1 MTTKIPSHHIKDII
15 VTPIAVADPPL
26 LNCVGVHAPY
36 ALRIILQVVT
46 EGGVTGIS
54 EIPGNKETEDSIN
67 SLKSALIGL
76 DIFQPNHILKIV
88 ADQLPSKS
96 DVDQRGGAPW
106 DQRIVVHI
114 FSALEVACLDIL
126 GKELNCRVSDLLG
139 GTMREQVAFA
149 AYLFYKFKGAGG
161 ALGYEEDPAAS
172 GWDKARQA
180 EATSRQGI
188 IDQGIAMCKEFGYKS
203 IKLKGGFFPPEK
215 EVEDT
220 LAIYEAFDGEMPLRY
235 DPNAIWSLETGIRY
249 ARLFK
254 DKLEYLEDPVRG
266 QKNMAELRKTVDI
279 PLATNM
285 CTTSFKDLPGSISL
299 HSEDIILSDHHFWGG
314 LRSTMELYKIC
325 KTFGRGFSMHSNS
338 HLGISLAAMAHIGA
352 ALPEFDYEFDTHYPW
367 QNEDVIVGG
376 KIKIEEGCVTLPSGP
391 GLGVE
396 IDQAQ
401 LEKLHQNYLNCGL
414 TKRDDEAEMQKID
427 PNWKVVETRY

>member
-1 MTTKIPSHHIKDII
+1 MKNPSHYIKDII

-36 ALRIILQVVT
+36 ALRIILQVIT

-54 EIPGNKETEDSIN
+54 EIPGNKETEDAI
-67 SLKSALIGL
+67 LRIKKDLIGL
-76 DIFQPNHILKIV
+76 DAFQPNHILQKV
-88 ADQLPSKS
+88 TQNLPEESRAD
-96 DVDQRGGAPW
+96 DRGGAPW
-106 DQRIVVHI
+106 DQRIVVHL
-114 FSALEVACLDIL
+114 FSAFEVACLDIM

-139 GTMREQVAFA
+139 GTMREQVPFA

-161 ALGYEEDPAAS
+161 EWGYELDPEAT
-172 GWDKARQA
+172 GWDRARQA
-180 EATSRQGI
+180 EATSTQGI
-188 IDQGIAMCKEFGYKS
+188 IDQAIAMCAEFGYKS

-215 EVEDT
+215 EVDDT
-220 LAIYEAFDGEMPLRY
+220 LEIAKAFAGEMPMRY
-235 DPNAIWSLETGIRY
+235 DPNAIWSLETGLKF
-249 ARLFK
+249 AKVFQG
-254 DKLEYLEDPVRG
+254 KLEYLEDPVRG
-266 QKNMAELRKTVDI
+266 QKNMSILRKEVDI

-285 CTTSFKDLPGSISL
+285 CTTSFSDLPSSIQL

-352 ALPEFDYEFDTHYPW
+352 ALPVFDHEFDTHYPW

-396 IDQAQ
+396 IDPDQ
-401 LEKLHQNYLNCGL
+401 LKKLHQNYLNCGL
-414 TKRDDEAEMQKID
+414 TKRDDEAEMQKLD
-427 PNWKVVETRY
+427 PNWKVVDTRY

>member
-1 MTTKIPSHHIKDII
+1 MTKPSHQIKNII
-15 VTPIAVADPPL
+15 VTPIAVTDPPL

-36 ALRIILQVVT
+36 ALRIILQVLT
-46 EGGVTGIS
+46 EGGVVGVS

-67 SLKSALIGL
+67 SIKNELIGL
-76 DIFQPNHILKIV
+76 DAFQPNQILRTVSEK
-88 ADQLPSKS
+88 LPAKNET
-96 DVDQRGGAPW
+96 DDRGGTPW

-114 FSALEVACLDIL
+114 FSALEVACLDIM

-139 GTMREQVAFA
+139 GTMREEIPFA

-161 ALGYEEDPAAS
+161 KWGYEIGPTAT
-172 GWDKARQA
+172 GWDKARQQ
-180 EATSRQGI
+180 EATSTQGI
-188 IDQGIAMCKEFGYKS
+188 IDQAIAMCKEFGYRS

-215 EVEDT
+215 EVDDT
-220 LAIYEAFDGEMPLRY
+220 LAIHREFGGEMPLRY
-235 DPNAIWSLETGIRY
+235 DPNAIWSLETGIKF
-249 ARLFK
+249 ARVFEG
-254 DKLEYLEDPVRG
+254 KLEYLEDPVRG
-266 QKNMAELRKTVDI
+266 QENMSKLRKTVDI

-285 CTTSFKDLPGSISL
+285 CTTSFKDLPNSIKV

-367 QNEDVIVGG
+367 QSEDVIAGG
-376 KIKIEEGCVTLPSGP
+376 KIRIENGCVSLPAGP

-396 IDQAQ
+396 IDQVQ
-401 LEKLHQNYLNCGL
+401 LQKLHENYLGCGL
-414 TKRDDEAEMQKID
+414 TKRDDELEMQKID
-427 PNWKVVETRY
+427 PNWKVVDTRY

>member
-1 MTTKIPSHHIKDII
+1 MTSPSHTIKDII

-26 LNCVGVHAPY
+26 LNCVGVHAPF
-36 ALRIILQVVT
+36 ALRIILQIIT
-46 EGGVTGIS
+46 EGGIVGIS
-54 EIPGNKETEDSIN
+54 EIPGNKASEEAIN
-67 SLKSALIGL
+67 KIKPDLIGL
-76 DIFQPNHILKIV
+76 DVFQPNHILRTV
-88 ADQLPSKS
+88 AAKLPENDADS
-96 DVDQRGGAPW
+96 RGGAPW

-114 FSALEVACLDIL
+114 FSALEVACLDIM

-139 GTMREQVAFA
+139 GTMREQVPFA
-149 AYLFYKFKGAGG
+149 AYLFYKFIGAGG
-161 ALGYEEDPAAS
+161 KLGYEIDPDAT

-180 EATSRQGI
+180 EATTKQGI
-188 IDQGIAMCKEFGYKS
+188 IDQAFAMCQEFGYKS

-220 LAIYEAFDGEMPLRY
+220 LAIGKAFDGQMPMRY
-235 DPNAIWSLETGIRY
+235 DPNAIWSLETGIKW
-249 ARLFK
+249 AREFK
-254 DKLEYLEDPVRG
+254 GKLEYLEDPVRG
-266 QKNMAELRKTVDI
+266 QKNMSLLKKEVDI

-285 CTTSFKDLPGSISL
+285 CTTSFKDLPGSIKI
-299 HSEDIILSDHHFWGG
+299 HSEDIILSDHHYWGG

-352 ALPEFDYEFDTHYPW
+352 ALPVFDHEFDTHYPW
-367 QNEDVIVGG
+367 QKDDVIVGG

-396 IDQAQ
+396 IDHAQ
-401 LEKLHQNYLNCGL
+401 LEKLHQNYLDCGL
-414 TKRDDEAEMQKID
+414 TQRDDEAEMQKID
-427 PNWKVVETRY
+427 PNWKVVDTRY

>member
-1 MTTKIPSHHIKDII
+1 MKTSHSIKDII

-36 ALRIILQVVT
+36 ALRIILEVVT
-46 EGGVTGIS
+46 YGGITGIS
-54 EIPGNKETEDSIN
+54 EIPGNRETEEAIRR
-67 SLKSALIGL
+67 LKPDLLGL
-76 DIFQPNHILKIV
+76 DVFQPNHILRTV
-88 ADQLPSKS
+88 AQKLPDQSNGE
-96 DVDQRGGAPW
+96 DRGGAPW

-114 FSALEVACLDIL
+114 FSALEVACLDIM

-139 GTMREQVAFA
+139 GTMREQVPFA

-161 ALGYEEDPAAS
+161 QWGYEMDPNAT
-172 GWDKARQA
+172 GWDRARQA
-180 EATSRQGI
+180 EATSTSGI
-188 IDQGIAMCKEFGYKS
+188 IDQARAMCEAFGYKS

-220 LAIYEAFDGEMPLRY
+220 LAIREAFDGLMPLRY
-235 DPNAIWSLETGIRY
+235 DPNAIWSLETGIKWAKVFRG
-249 ARLFK
+249 
-254 DKLEYLEDPVRG
+254 KLEYLEDPVRG
-266 QKNMAELRKTVDI
+266 QQNMALLKKEVDI

-285 CTTSFKDLPGSISL
+285 CTTSFKDLPGSL
-299 HSEDIILSDHHFWGG
+299 QVHSEDIILSDHHFWGG

-338 HLGISLAAMAHIGA
+338 HLGISMAAMAHIGA
-352 ALPEFDYEFDTHYPW
+352 ALPVFDHEFDTHYPW

-376 KIKIEEGCVTLPSGP
+376 KLKIEEGCVSLPAGP

-396 IDQAQ
+396 IDRVQ
-401 LEKLHQNYLNCGL
+401 LQKLHQNYLDCGL
-414 TKRDDEAEMQKID
+414 TRRDDEAEMQKLD
-427 PNWKVVETRY
+427 PNWKIVATRY